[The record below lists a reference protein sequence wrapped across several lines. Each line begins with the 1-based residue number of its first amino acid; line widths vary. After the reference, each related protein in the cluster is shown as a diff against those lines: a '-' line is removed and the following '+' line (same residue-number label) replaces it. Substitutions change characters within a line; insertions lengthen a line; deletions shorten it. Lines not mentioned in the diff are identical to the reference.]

1 MDHLL
6 WFPLIA
12 CLMLAILVQEN
23 LALTE
28 EQVSRI
34 IVIVFAN
41 VFVVVFANA
50 FVFVVVFA
58 NVFVI
63 VFFIVFGFVFVCHIW
78 KTTFNLTFRWTR
90 CWRQPTTKTRA
101 GTT

>member
-41 VFVVVFANA
+41 VFV
-50 FVFVVVFA
+50 FVVVFA

-63 VFFIVFGFVFVCHIW
+63 VFFIVFVIVCHIW

-101 GTT
+101 ERT